1 MIKARIKA
9 ENSLSKIKSY
19 AETYKNF
26 SWDESEKEFTW
37 HETGRMNIVYEAID
51 RWSEQPD
58 MKDQKA
64 LIFEK
69 NKEISTFTYH
79 EIKELSCKWANLFKE
94 SGFKKGDR
102 LFIFLPPCPEIYFAF
117 LACCRLGVIFC
128 PIFSSLGY
136 DELEE
141 RIMDSKPKGILT
153 HPYLTEKLPVDNVN
167 VLEYIFFTKGP
178 LPGLFSKEVLV
189 EDLLPRMPSD
199 LEPEW
204 VKADTPLFLVYTSG
218 STGPPKGIV
227 HAHYDMVGY
236 MITARNI
243 LDARKNSIVWTDG
256 DPAWITGTVYS
267 TFAVWLCSATSIIQ
281 GSPFSASTW
290 YRTLEIN
297 RVSIWYTTPLTIMKL
312 MEAGDDLP
320 SRYDLSSIIHIATV
334 GHTLLPDMLYWA
346 KTNLKHSLH
355 DTWWMS
361 ETGMI
366 CIANFASMDIK
377 PGSMGKPVPGIE
389 AAILDENGEKQP
401 FLTMGELALK
411 APWPTMMRSIWHDEN
426 RYMEYFRFKG
436 WFMTGDMALIDEE
449 GYFYHQGRTDDL
461 IKVGEKLIGPYEIEH
476 ILYQHPAVR
485 EAAIIAKS
493 SKPSNPIL
501 KAFIVINKYFM
512 PSNRLNQEIKAFVKA
527 NLSPDIPLNEI
538 TFLDKLPR
546 TSSGKLLRR
555 ILRVREM
562 GLPGGNPFGMQD

>member
-1 MIKARIKA
+1 
-9 ENSLSKIKSY
+9 
-19 AETYKNF
+19 
-26 SWDESEKEFTW
+26 
-37 HETGRMNIVYEAID
+37 
-51 RWSEQPD
+51 
-58 MKDQKA
+58 MK
-64 LIFEK
+64 F
-69 NKEISTFTYH
+69 
-79 EIKELSCKWANLFKE
+79 
-94 SGFKKGDR
+94 
-102 LFIFLPPCPEIYFAF
+102 
-117 LACCRLGVIFC
+117 
-128 PIFSSLGY
+128 
-136 DELEE
+136 
-141 RIMDSKPKGILT
+141 
-153 HPYLTEKLPVDNVN
+153 
-167 VLEYIFFTKGP
+167 
-178 LPGLFSKEVLV
+178 
-189 EDLLPRMPSD
+189 
-199 LEPEW
+199 
-204 VKADTPLFLVYTSG
+204 
-218 STGPPKGIV
+218 
-227 HAHYDMVGY
+227 
-236 MITARNI
+236 
-243 LDARKNSIVWTDG
+243 
-256 DPAWITGTVYS
+256 
-267 TFAVWLCSATSIIQ
+267 
-281 GSPFSASTW
+281 
-290 YRTLEIN
+290 
-297 RVSIWYTTPLTIMKL
+297 

-411 APWPTMMRSIWHDEN
+411 ASWPTMMCSIWQDES

-476 ILYQHPAVR
+476 IIYQHPAVR

-501 KAFIVINKYFM
+501 KAFIVINRYFM

-538 TFLDKLPR
+538 AFLDKLPK

-562 GLPGGNPFGMQD
+562 GLPGGNPFACRNEVNALRPAIQVDTQGN